1 MSSSQRMPQPAE
13 PPALHDRAMDNLR
26 FIRETMERASSFTAV
41 SGWGEVTIG
50 CTALIAAG
58 IASAQPTVERWI
70 WVWIAEAVL
79 SFVIAGCAMVRKARA
94 AGVPLLS
101 GPGRKFV
108 LSFAP
113 AISVGALL
121 TVALYRGGNADV
133 LPGTWLAMYGTAVVA
148 GGAFSVRSVIVMGV
162 SFLALGACALF
173 APFAW
178 RDISMGLGFGVFH
191 IVFGTVIARRHGG

>member
-1 MSSSQRMPQPAE
+1 MATSQPAPRPVD

-50 CTALIAAG
+50 CTALVAAW

-70 WVWIAEAVL
+70 AVWIVEAVL
-79 SFVIAGCAMVRKARA
+79 SFVVAGVAMMRKAA
-94 AGVPLLS
+94 LAGIPLFT
-101 GPGRKFV
+101 GAGRKFL

-121 TVALYRGGNADV
+121 TATLYRDGDV
-133 LPGTWLAMYGTAVVA
+133 RALPGMWLVMYGTAVVA
-148 GGAFSVRSVIVMGV
+148 GGAFSVRSVIVMGL
-162 SFLALGACALF
+162 SFLGVGAVALF
-173 APFAW
+173 APFAA
-178 RDISMGLGFGVFH
+178 RDLFMAIGFGVLH
-191 IVFGTVIARRHGG
+191 VVFGGVIARRHGG